1 MHDTGP
7 SLYEVL
13 FQNFSGELELHQVD
27 EADQLVLSVLDN
39 LQRVLNSRAGALAH
53 LPGYGLPDM
62 GMVLQGLAGAAHGL
76 TGAMTATLLAYEPRL
91 AQLEIELA
99 PQSCPGHLEYVLHAC
114 LKAGDKVTFGTTLG
128 AEGRILLRHLKRQD
142 YLQSP

>member
-62 GMVLQGLAGAAHGL
+62 GMVLQLSLIH
-76 TGAMTATLLAYEPRL
+76 
-91 AQLEIELA
+91 I
-99 PQSCPGHLEYVLHAC
+99 
-114 LKAGDKVTFGTTLG
+114 
-128 AEGRILLRHLKRQD
+128 
-142 YLQSP
+142 